1 MESILNSIK
10 KLLSIDEEETV
21 FDTEIM
27 IHINTVFSNLHQMG
41 VGPETTFS
49 IFDNTSTWTDF
60 TDGNPDYNN
69 VKTYMY
75 LKVKLIF
82 DPPSS
87 SSVMEAFKRQADELE
102 WRLTVEASNKT
113 MENNNE

>member
-10 KLLSIDEEETV
+10 QLLSIDESETS
-21 FDTEIM
+21 FDTDIM
-27 IHINTVFSNLHQMG
+27 FHINTTFANLNQMG

-49 IFDNTSTWTDF
+49 IVDSTSVWSDF
-60 TDGNPDYNN
+60 TEGNPDYNN
-69 VKTYMY
+69 VKSYVY

-102 WRLTVEASNKT
+102 WRLHVSASNKT
-113 MENNNE
+113 TEE